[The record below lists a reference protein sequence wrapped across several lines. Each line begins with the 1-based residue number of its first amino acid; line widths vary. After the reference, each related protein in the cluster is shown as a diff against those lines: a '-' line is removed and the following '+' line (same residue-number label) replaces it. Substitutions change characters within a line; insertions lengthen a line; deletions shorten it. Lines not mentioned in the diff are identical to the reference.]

1 MALYTEQAPRLAESD
16 GAALPERGPLLPQ
29 LTGGGESSLSP
40 RLCLYLSQSSL
51 SHRTPLCLTNC
62 PLPVSIHLIPLRH
75 SLTTPLRLSLS
86 LPLSVSLTTL
96 TPSQS
101 FSRSLPVSL
110 LLILPAFLS
119 GGHLGEESTVL
130 LIILHL
136 GSNTCRTIV
145 HL

>member
-29 LTGGGESSLSP
+29 LTGGGESSLPP

-75 SLTTPLRLSLS
+75 SLTTSLRLSLYLSLS
-86 LPLSVSLTTL
+86 LP
-96 TPSQS
+96 
-101 FSRSLPVSL
+101 SL
-110 LLILPAFLS
+110 LLNLSLDLSQSPSFLFSLPFS
-119 GGHLGEESTVL
+119 LGVTWVRSPQYCSSFSTWAV
-130 LIILHL
+130 IHA
-136 GSNTCRTIV
+136 GQ
-145 HL
+145 